1 MRTREKFK
9 LDSNETNSFKGHGKI
24 APCLHPAKIIGGP
37 LEATDAYQSKVH
49 PNDAPFFLPALP
61 ARTLPGIGKI

>member
-9 LDSNETNSFKGHGKI
+9 LDSNETNTLKGDGKI
-24 APCLHPAKIIGGP
+24 APCLHPAKSIGGT

-49 PNDAPFFLPALP
+49 PNDAPFFLTALP
-61 ARTLPGIGKI
+61 ARTFPGIGEL